1 MNKME
6 PLTSTELL
14 NVLRLAKLES
24 ERDHAMLLICYGHAM
39 RASECGSLLLSD
51 VSVKDQTIRIRRT
64 KGSLDTVEK
73 LMPNSNRLLDERKT
87 LENWLRLRPTDS
99 PYLFTSRKHHQL
111 TRVQVHRIYR
121 YYAIKAGLP
130 GTKSGVHALK
140 HSIGQHGHDRGID
153 IEVLRVMMGH
163 KLITSTQR
171 YFEVTQAQVDAARHA
186 AVLSI

>member
-6 PLTSTELL
+6 PLTAAELL

-24 ERDHAMLLICYGHAM
+24 DRDHAMLLICYGHAM

-51 VSVKDQTIRIRRT
+51 VSVKDQTLIIKRA

-87 LENWLRLRPTDS
+87 LANWLRLRPTDS
-99 PYLFTSRKHHQL
+99 PYLFPSRKHSRL
-111 TRVQVHRIYR
+111 SRVQVHRIYR
-121 YYAIKAGLP
+121 YYALKAGLP
-130 GTKSGVHALK
+130 GTKLGVHALK

-153 IEVLRVMMGH
+153 IEVLRVIMGH

-171 YFEVTQAQVDAARHA
+171 YFEVTQAQADSARHA
-186 AVLSI
+186 AVLGL